1 MKSIENFIN
10 ENKIKE
16 IFEELKT
23 DDNSNYIL
31 KLERPEYNL
40 YFHKHFLKRKSRHSE
55 WDGQNYI
62 NDKSVIK
69 LIEKSYKQ
77 IISKYNGNKL
87 KYSKDGK
94 EGFVVI
100 DKHNI
105 DNLCIVGFICDLDK
119 HTAKYEIC
127 LKTTM
132 YNDDFKAKDIDG
144 FKTLPII
151 IENLGFIIVEKDE

>member
-1 MKSIENFIN
+1 MKPIENFIN

-31 KLERPEYNL
+31 KLETPEYNL

-55 WDGQNYI
+55 WNGQNYI
-62 NDKSVIK
+62 NDKSIIK
-69 LIEKSYKQ
+69 LIEKSYKS

-100 DKHNI
+100 DKHYI
-105 DNLCIVGFICDLDK
+105 DNLCVVGFICDLDK
-119 HTAKYEIC
+119 NNAKYEIC
-127 LKTTM
+127 LKTTIHK
-132 YNDDFKAKDIDG
+132 NDFKAKDING

-151 IENLGFIIVEKDE
+151 VENLALIIIEENE